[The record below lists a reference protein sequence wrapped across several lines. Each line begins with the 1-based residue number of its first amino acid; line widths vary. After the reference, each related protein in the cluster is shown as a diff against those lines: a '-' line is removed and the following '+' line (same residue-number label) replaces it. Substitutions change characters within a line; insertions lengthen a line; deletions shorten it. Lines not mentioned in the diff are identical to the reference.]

1 MRYLKKFEGFNINTP
16 INELV
21 SKLDNIVD
29 YSYKNDDEVTLK
41 IKSGS
46 DKSNNCPDILE
57 FDVKF
62 IGMENQMDENF
73 KSIEVP
79 TFSVLR
85 VNDNYKIGEYMLN
98 EAVPA
103 IMYSYRDL

>member
-1 MRYLKKFEGFNINTP
+1 MRYLKMFESFSVNTP

-21 SKLDNIVD
+21 SKLDIVD
-29 YSYKNDDEVTLK
+29 YSYHNDDEVTLH

-46 DKSNNCPDILE
+46 DKSHNCPDILE

-79 TFSVLR
+79 TFSIVR